1 MLKKIFL
8 SIITLSVCFCC
19 GCQNIVSLFDEQ
31 NAITVS
37 SKNNTAKTECVSW
50 IYVPSTRTIKNTMTS
65 YSPPLEFT
73 VNDVTVTEH
82 LPKAKNLKSSY
93 ESDLNDFI
101 ENLSSEFGDAVLY
114 DIDFTALQQQT
125 ALQPTD
131 LQNHITIEGK
141 LCFIGYYASIQLT
154 ATPSI
159 INKNTNEA
167 VELYNIENNT
177 YYISKFYNVKEKKE
191 AQLNELFTED
201 KSYMTAL
208 EKQIQNKILLE
219 STEHF
224 DTLKRSFHNLS
235 ENDFSLYY
243 DSGVDTNTEPHFVFI
258 LNEQNPYCINENNI
272 ALNLSV
278 LLPYLS
284 FSPNEIEDI
293 MDITN
298 LLSKQFIDTTDT
310 FLIEQDDSITVEE
323 CEDTLFIAVKNYKDQ
338 DMTDLVNEQLNITQR
353 LYADTTPIL
362 NYVSKAD
369 EISIKV
375 VSFRALGPFLKVFI
389 SSNAM
394 VNNQKLFNQRNILI
408 HMPTGEQMSV
418 RDLLLPD
425 SIDGLTEQQLSY
437 LDSTD
442 FTLDNSGKITVPL
455 QPTEEDNTMNLVY
468 ESKLFDFSKYANF

>member
-1 MLKKIFL
+1 
-8 SIITLSVCFCC
+8 
-19 GCQNIVSLFDEQ
+19 
-31 NAITVS
+31 
-37 SKNNTAKTECVSW
+37 
-50 IYVPSTRTIKNTMTS
+50 
-65 YSPPLEFT
+65 
-73 VNDVTVTEH
+73 
-82 LPKAKNLKSSY
+82 
-93 ESDLNDFI
+93 
-101 ENLSSEFGDAVLY
+101 
-114 DIDFTALQQQT
+114 
-125 ALQPTD
+125 
-131 LQNHITIEGK
+131 
-141 LCFIGYYASIQLT
+141 
-154 ATPSI
+154 
-159 INKNTNEA
+159 
-167 VELYNIENNT
+167 
-177 YYISKFYNVKEKKE
+177 
-191 AQLNELFTED
+191 
-201 KSYMTAL
+201 
-208 EKQIQNKILLE
+208 
-219 STEHF
+219 
-224 DTLKRSFHNLS
+224 
-235 ENDFSLYY
+235 
-243 DSGVDTNTEPHFVFI
+243 
-258 LNEQNPYCINENNI
+258 
-272 ALNLSV
+272 
-278 LLPYLS
+278 
-284 FSPNEIEDI
+284 